1 MSAQTESTGSALDT
15 ALLWAA
21 AAILAASIY
30 GFYHFEPQFNALIRV
45 VGMLGGG
52 VVAILVALQSRPGKI
67 AWLTIRESR
76 GELRK
81 VVWPTRPETLQ
92 MTAIIVVVV
101 LILGIV
107 LWGVDS
113 LLLLAL
119 EAATGRGS

>member
-15 ALLWAA
+15 VLLWIAV
-21 AAILAASIY
+21 AILAASIY
-30 GFYHFEPQFNALIRV
+30 GFYYFEPQYNVLIRV

-52 VVAILVALQSRPGKI
+52 LIAILVALQSRPGKI
-67 AWLTIRESR
+67 AWLTMRDSR

-92 MTAIIVVVV
+92 MTAIIIAVV
-101 LILGIV
+101 LVLGIV

-119 EAATGRGS
+119 EVLTGRGS